1 MTASLYAS
9 GGGWVVRRI
18 VGAGGRMG
26 EPRVSII
33 IPSRDGHRGGFVPRL
48 LESIER
54 QSFQDRE
61 VVLVRGVAPQ
71 GRAINQ
77 GVRESRG
84 EIVVVVDDDSRLA
97 DADTIAALV
106 ACLDSDP
113 RIGMAGASLVIDP
126 ESTPFQRRAAR
137 QFPRL
142 CTPEVAAVTDSDLAC
157 HGCCAMPRRVFDQV
171 GGEREDI
178 PRGLDPDLR
187 VRLRNAGYRVV
198 LAPGARI
205 HHPLPDG
212 WRTTLRTYFRNGFG
226 SAYAQKF
233 EPKSVYETHES
244 LDSRD
249 FRAQRP
255 WAYRVLRFPLRM
267 VGAIARGHAI
277 RFVADC
283 AYAVGYVYGLARAQ
297 RIAPRAAR
305 ENEAGCTQGNDSRA
319 A

>member
-1 MTASLYAS
+1 M
-9 GGGWVVRRI
+9 
-18 VGAGGRMG
+18 GA
-26 EPRVSII
+26 PRVSII

-48 LESIER
+48 LASIEE
-54 QSFQDRE
+54 QTYLDRE
-61 VVLVRGVAPQ
+61 VVIVRGVEPQ

-97 DADTIAALV
+97 DSDTIASLI

-126 ESTPFQRRAAR
+126 ESTAFQRRAAR

-142 CTPEVAAVTDSDLAC
+142 CTPEVAEITESDLAC

-178 PRGLDPDLR
+178 LRGLDPDLR

-212 WRTTLRTYFRNGFG
+212 WRATLRTFFRNGFG
-226 SAYAQKF
+226 SAYTQKF
-233 EPKSVYETHES
+233 EPKSVYETHEVV
-244 LDSRD
+244 DSRS
-249 FRAQRP
+249 FTPQRP
-255 WAYRVLRFPLRM
+255 WVYRALRFPLRM
-267 VGAIARGHAI
+267 GAAAARGHLI
-277 RFVADC
+277 RVVADC
-283 AYAVGYVYGLARAQ
+283 AYAAGYVYGLARAQ
-297 RIAPRAAR
+297 RIAPRAATKDGA
-305 ENEAGCTQGNDSRA
+305 ECTPGNDSRA